1 MDPHFHEYLAAV
13 AGMQDLYGEPPHEGV
28 SEFHAD
34 PCGFEPC
41 GVAEAAAESL
51 DGGEYDEA
59 ECCGSS
65 VG

>member
-13 AGMQDLYGEPPHEGV
+13 AGMQDLYGEPPHEGP
-28 SEFHAD
+28 SEFHV
-34 PCGFEPC
+34 EPY
-41 GVAEAAAESL
+41 GLESGDLAEAVAESL
-51 DGGEYDEA
+51 DDA